1 MGTPRIRREK
11 DARWR
16 SWEILAPALVRQS
29 HDCHLGD
36 RRMQGQHALD
46 VGGQH
51 VLAAGYDHVVD
62 PAGDEEITLR
72 IKISGVAGEIP
83 AVMQCTDIG
92 VGAPPIALECLVA
105 CSVGDNLALLASR
118 RSRIGTVGA
127 EFDDPVRRARQHRA
141 YER

>member
-1 MGTPRIRREK
+1 
-11 DARWR
+11 
-16 SWEILAPALVRQS
+16 
-29 HDCHLGD
+29 
-36 RRMQGQHALD
+36 MQGHHALD

-127 EFDDPVRRARQHRA
+127 EFDDPDPLVQPALPAEPGFAAEEVKCRNRSP
-141 YER
+141 